1 MLIRLERH
9 LNVNMTW
16 KLYDIILQ
24 YKEMFFET
32 YIRYDLYCKDI
43 LYIFSAQRKICF
55 KHIPDITYTLKI
67 YDIVIQYKEIILL
80 KRIPHIAYTWKIY
93 IWYNCSTQ
101 RKVCLKHIPYITF
114 MSYYMSY
121 IYDIFAMYI
130 TYTLKIY
137 DIVIQYKE
145 FFFWKIYHI

>member
-1 MLIRLERH
+1 MLIRLKRH
-9 LNVNMTW
+9 LNVNVTW

-24 YKEMFFET
+24 YKEMFFFET
-32 YIRYDLYCKDI
+32 YTTYSLYFKD
-43 LYIFSAQRKICF
+43 
-55 KHIPDITYTLKI
+55 
-67 YDIVIQYKEIILL
+67 
-80 KRIPHIAYTWKIY
+80 

-101 RKVCLKHIPYITF
+101 RKVCLKHIPDITF
-114 MSYYMSY
+114 TLN

-145 FFFWKIYHI
+145 ILFWKIYHI